1 MAKEQ
6 ASRLKD
12 TRVRSVRRLTAGF
25 LHHGSP
31 VWSNDG
37 HMLCFALGQG
47 PDSHWLLTD
56 RKGRARRVLPGPVVG
71 GASIAPDH
79 SVAYG
84 RQVGATAEI
93 WLLPAM
99 DAQPQRLLGGDGR
112 LYRDPAF
119 SPDGRSLC
127 YAADDGPSDSPL
139 RLWILQLARGEH
151 SLLVSEPPAI
161 DGAVRGAAGGPAGGP
176 ARSAAGTADRRAW
189 TAARGAAETTSEGAA
204 ESTAEGA
211 AESNAE
217 GAAESNA
224 GLVRLGHPAWSAD
237 CEHVFFEV
245 AQGEKSAVAVV
256 EVASRRVQLLTGPGF
271 SSPAPVAADLLCVER
286 SDSDGQCDLC
296 LLQYRAP
303 RSSAAELTGEAK
315 ATEEPSRFK
324 VRTAALS
331 GIAAGAREPA
341 AAVGRKGV
349 VRLAWIAPG
358 RAKGGEPQ
366 RYDVHAGQL
375 ARLLPARAPRAGL
388 PGAADA
394 DAEVTPGH
402 AADAVDS
409 PALGGLT
416 KKPKTRSKARSG
428 GPARGAASPAL
439 ASPTGV
445 GRPGDGGRLSAA
457 FGDEAPADAERGV

>member
-31 VWSNDG
+31 VWSPDG

-71 GASIAPDH
+71 RASVAPDH

-99 DAQPQRLLGGDGR
+99 DAQPQQLLGGDGR

-139 RLWILQLARGEH
+139 RLWILQLLRGEH
-151 SLLVSEPPAI
+151 SLLVSEPPSI
-161 DGAVRGAAGGPAGGP
+161 EGAVGPV
-176 ARSAAGTADRRAW
+176 RA
-189 TAARGAAETTSEGAA
+189 
-204 ESTAEGA
+204 
-211 AESNAE
+211 
-217 GAAESNA
+217 
-224 GLVRLGHPAWSAD
+224 GHPAWSAD

-256 EVASRRVQLLTGPGF
+256 EVASRRVQLLTGSGF
-271 SSPAPVAADLLCVER
+271 GSPAPVAAGLLCLER
-286 SDSDGQCDLC
+286 SDPDGLCDLC

-303 RSSAAELTGEAK
+303 RPPIGELAGEAP
-315 ATEEPSRFK
+315 ATADEASRFR
-324 VRTAALS
+324 VRTTELS

-349 VRLAWIAPG
+349 VHLAWIAPG
-358 RAKGGEPQ
+358 RKKGGEPQ

-375 ARLLPARAPRAGL
+375 ARLLHARAPRAGL
-388 PGAADA
+388 PSLAEA
-394 DAEVTPGH
+394 DAEVTSGH
-402 AADAVDS
+402 AADAAQPS
-409 PALGGLT
+409 AAAGLARR
-416 KKPKTRSKARSG
+416 KPKTRAKARPG
-428 GPARGAASPAL
+428 GVERGATRL
-439 ASPTGV
+439 AFARPTGAA
-445 GRPGDGGRLSAA
+445 GPEDGGRLGAA
-457 FGDEAPADAERGV
+457 FADEAPADAERGV

>member
-6 ASRLKD
+6 ASRLKE

-31 VWSNDG
+31 VWSPDG

-56 RKGRARRVLPGPVVG
+56 RKGRASRVLPGPVVG
-71 GASIAPDH
+71 GASVAPDH
-79 SVAYG
+79 GVAYG

-99 DAQPQRLLGGDGR
+99 DAQPQQLLGGDGR

-139 RLWILQLARGEH
+139 RLWVLDLGRGEH
-151 SLLVSEPPAI
+151 SLLVSESPAL
-161 DGAVRGAAGGPAGGP
+161 DGAAGPV
-176 ARSAAGTADRRAW
+176 RAA
-189 TAARGAAETTSEGAA
+189 
-204 ESTAEGA
+204 
-211 AESNAE
+211 
-217 GAAESNA
+217 
-224 GLVRLGHPAWSAD
+224 HPAWSAD
-237 CEHVFFEV
+237 SAHVFFDV
-245 AQGEKSAVAVV
+245 AQGEKVAVAVV
-256 EVASRRVQLLTGPGF
+256 EVASRRVQLLTDAGF
-271 SSPAPVAADLLCVER
+271 SSPAPVAAGLLCVER
-286 SDSDGQCDLC
+286 SSPDGLCDLC

-303 RSSAAELTGEAK
+303 RAPAAELAGGVRPTLDEA
-315 ATEEPSRFK
+315 SRFK
-324 VRTAALS
+324 VRTVALS

-341 AAVGRKGV
+341 AAVGKRGV
-349 VRLAWIAPG
+349 VHLAWSAPG

-388 PGAADA
+388 PESAAADGEVPPGRAAASAPAAGLSARRKPKVKARPGGAGQGATARPALDSLAGAAGSRD
-394 DAEVTPGH
+394 G
-402 AADAVDS
+402 
-409 PALGGLT
+409 
-416 KKPKTRSKARSG
+416 G
-428 GPARGAASPAL
+428 GP
-439 ASPTGV
+439 
-445 GRPGDGGRLSAA
+445 SAA
-457 FGDEAPADAERGV
+457 YGDEAPADAERGV

>member
-31 VWSNDG
+31 AWSPDG

-56 RKGRARRVLPGPVVG
+56 RKGRATRVLPGPVVG
-71 GASIAPDH
+71 GASVAPDH

-99 DAQPQRLLGGDGR
+99 DGQPQPLLGGDGR

-139 RLWILQLARGEH
+139 RLWVMELGRGEH
-151 SLLVSEPPAI
+151 ALLVSEPPAI
-161 DGAVRGAAGGPAGGP
+161 DGAAGPVRA
-176 ARSAAGTADRRAW
+176 
-189 TAARGAAETTSEGAA
+189 
-204 ESTAEGA
+204 
-211 AESNAE
+211 
-217 GAAESNA
+217 
-224 GLVRLGHPAWSAD
+224 GHPAWSAD
-237 CEHVFFEV
+237 SEYVFFDV

-271 SSPAPVAADLLCVER
+271 SSPAPVAAGLLCVER
-286 SDSDGQCDLC
+286 NYPDGLCDLC

-303 RSSAAELTGEAK
+303 RPPAAEPAGGARAPLDEA
-315 ATEEPSRFK
+315 SRFK
-324 VRTAALS
+324 IRTAALS
-331 GIAAGAREPA
+331 GVSTGAREPA
-341 AAVGRKGV
+341 VALGRKGV
-349 VRLAWIAPG
+349 VHLAWVAPG
-358 RAKGGEPQ
+358 RKKGGEPQ

-375 ARLLPARAPRAGL
+375 ARLLPARAPRADLSGSAESEVEVP
-388 PGAADA
+388 PGRAA
-394 DAEVTPGH
+394 
-402 AADAVDS
+402 AAVEARAAGAS
-409 PALGGLT
+409 ARR
-416 KKPKTRSKARSG
+416 KPKVRSKAWPG
-428 GPARGAASPAL
+428 GAESPA
-439 ASPTGV
+439 V
-445 GRPGDGGRLSAA
+445 GGAPGGDGPRDGGGLSASY
-457 FGDEAPADAERGV
+457 GDEAPADAERGV